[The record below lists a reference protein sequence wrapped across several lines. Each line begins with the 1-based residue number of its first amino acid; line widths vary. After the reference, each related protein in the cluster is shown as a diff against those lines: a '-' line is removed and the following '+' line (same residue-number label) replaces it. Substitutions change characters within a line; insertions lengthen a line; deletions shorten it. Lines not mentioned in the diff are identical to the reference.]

1 MKDILIVL
9 MFEGMQSF
17 GFALLVFS
25 VLPKLDVLNGLI
37 LSYCFGLVPGTL
49 TCISH
54 LNSIQKISSKWDKI
68 MESGKILFDI
78 LSLAIQFFGLLWL
91 TQDNFGISITGEKVS
106 TNDKKHRL

>member
-91 TQDNFGISITGEKVS
+91 TQDNFGISITGKVS
-106 TNDKKHRL
+106 KKDKHRL